1 MKFLIDA
8 NLSPRVAAV
17 LRERGVDSTHVIE
30 IGLMT
35 ASDTEIFDRAVDD
48 GFVVVTTDSDF
59 PMLLALRRATNPSVI
74 HLRRVSELTPEQH
87 ARSLSPTFRPSPTT
101 STSARWCLS
110 APRDWPCDDYRLASG
125 APRTVPQPGPDL
137 GRGQVAVLRRP

>member
-87 ARSLSPTFRPSPTT
+87 ASLLATNLPAVAEDLEQGSVVSLSPT
-101 STSARWCLS
+101 
-110 APRDWPCDDYRLASG
+110 RLA
-125 APRTVPQPGPDL
+125 V
-137 GRGQVAVLRRP
+137 RRLPTR